1 LEFVLVLELGTGVGM
16 SGVFPGLNPLLLF
29 VLLRSPSV
37 VSELLGSLL
46 PYVESPDVSAF
57 VSGG

>member
-1 LEFVLVLELGTGVGM
+1 M

-57 VSGG
+57 VSGW